1 MAIKAV
7 PHEGR
12 QTLRSTAALS
22 GIPKTTILRHMKEPH
37 GLASRTSQLKPLLTD
52 DNMLER
58 LRFANG
64 YGSQSV
70 SFSLGY
76 EETTPSSTC
85 MWFFITKVKRRFYL
99 YDEEMAERAAKSKKF
114 ITKVMFLAAV
124 ACPRYDG
131 KIGIWPFVEEVAA
144 VRSSKNRPKGTLELT
159 TQSVNADVYQ
169 DMVMN
174 EVVPAIQVKMPR
186 GVVVKLQ
193 QDNASPHRCVM
204 TELIARHGVDS
215 IEVAN
220 QPPNSPDF
228 NVLDL
233 GFFNSIQSLQQQ
245 KVARSIGEL
254 IAAVEEAFYELPVT
268 ILGKTFITLQKLW
281 MKPKVVT
288 KPYVGPERPG
298 GRLRKRG
305 RTRARI

>member
-1 MAIKAV
+1 
-7 PHEGR
+7 
-12 QTLRSTAALS
+12 
-22 GIPKTTILRHMKEPH
+22 
-37 GLASRTSQLKPLLTD
+37 
-52 DNMLER
+52 
-58 LRFANG
+58 
-64 YGSQSV
+64 
-70 SFSLGY
+70 
-76 EETTPSSTC
+76 
-85 MWFFITKVKRRFYL
+85 
-99 YDEEMAERAAKSKKF
+99 MAERAAKSKKF

-124 ACPRYDG
+124 ARPRYDAHKKQMFDG

-193 QDNASPHRCVM
+193 QDNASPHRCVT

-268 ILGKTFITLQKLW
+268 ILGKTFITLQKVMELS
-281 MKPKVVT
+281 M
-288 KPYVGPERPG
+288 GCSG
-298 GRLRKRG
+298 GNTYTMPHMSKN
-305 RTRARI
+305 ARIKDLPSFNVECDATIYAGALDSLNCQNQV

>member
-1 MAIKAV
+1 MPQGPSRSRPTSVADVSTRRNLSNDERVAAYQLLLERSIGGVLPNVRSAIDIKMAIKAV

-58 LRFANG
+58 LRFA
-64 YGSQSV
+64 V
-70 SFSLGY
+70 SFVQPGLGY

-124 ACPRYDG
+124 ARPRYDG

-159 TQSVNADVYQ
+159 SQSVNADVYQ

-186 GVVVKLQ
+186 
-193 QDNASPHRCVM
+193 
-204 TELIARHGVDS
+204 
-215 IEVAN
+215 
-220 QPPNSPDF
+220 
-228 NVLDL
+228 
-233 GFFNSIQSLQQQ
+233 
-245 KVARSIGEL
+245 
-254 IAAVEEAFYELPVT
+254 
-268 ILGKTFITLQKLW
+268 
-281 MKPKVVT
+281 
-288 KPYVGPERPG
+288 
-298 GRLRKRG
+298 
-305 RTRARI
+305 